1 MRNTILFSLAALA
14 LAAPAAAQ
22 DTALAGRIRRVERGL
37 LLPVA
42 VAGQAVQGRP
52 IAERMGATNTPAVSI
67 AVINGGRIEWAR
79 AYGVLQAG
87 GSAAADTGS
96 LFQAGSISKP
106 VAALGALLLAE
117 GGAVTLDADVNT
129 FLRSWRVPE
138 NAFTAREK
146 VTLRRLVSHGAG
158 LTVRGFP
165 GYAADAPVPTTVQVL
180 DGQPPANTAPVRV
193 DTFPGAILRY
203 SGGGFTVMQQ
213 LVMDVTGR
221 PFAEYMRQAVLRPLG
236 MTSSDF
242 DYRVAAD
249 RVPRIALGHDQ
260 RGRPVEGGWHRYP
273 EMAAAGL
280 WATPSDLARFAL
292 AVHHASR
299 GAESGPISPALAR
312 QMLTLQN
319 GENGTGFGLGLQ
331 LNGIG
336 TPAAWFGHGGDT
348 RGYQALMVL
357 FPGTGQGAVVMTNS
371 EAGGALLQEVM
382 RAVSREYGWPA
393 FHPVEKTAVARDPA
407 ALRELPGR
415 YQGVLEG
422 EPLFYTVEAKEGGLS
437 IHASNWP
444 APRVLF
450 PASTTEMRFFI
461 RETEREYVF
470 ERDAS
475 GRVTHL
481 RATGGGP
488 PDIVTERVN

>member
-1 MRNTILFSLAALA
+1 MRNTILFSVATLVV
-14 LAAPAAAQ
+14 AAPVAAQ
-22 DTALAGRIRRVERGL
+22 DTALAARIRRVENGL

-52 IAERMGATNTPAVSI
+52 ITERMRATNTPAVSI
-67 AVINGGRIEWAR
+67 AVIDGGRIEWAR

-87 GSAAADTGS
+87 GAVAADTGS

-117 GGAVTLDADVNT
+117 RGALSLDADVNT

-158 LTVRGFP
+158 LTVHGFP
-165 GYAADAPVPTTVQVL
+165 GYALTAPVPTTVQVL
-180 DGQPPANTAPVRV
+180 DGQPPANTAAVRV
-193 DTFPGAILRY
+193 DTFPDAVLRY

-213 LVMDVTGR
+213 MMEDVTGR
-221 PFAEYMRQAVLRPLG
+221 PFAAYMRQAVLRPLG
-236 MTSSDF
+236 MMNSDY

-249 RVPRIALGHDQ
+249 RVPRIARGHDQ

-280 WATPSDLARFAL
+280 WSTPSDLARFAL
-292 AVHHASR
+292 AIHHAAR
-299 GAESGPISPALAR
+299 GAGGGPVSPALAR
-312 QMLTLQN
+312 QMLTLQK

-331 LNGIG
+331 VNGVG
-336 TPAAWFGHGGDT
+336 TPAEWFGHSGDT
-348 RGYQALMVL
+348 NGYQALMVL
-357 FPGTGQGAVVMTNS
+357 FSGTGRGAVVMTNS
-371 EAGGALLQEVM
+371 DAGGVLLRELM
-382 RAVSREYGWPA
+382 RSVAREYGWPG
-393 FHPVEKTAVARDPA
+393 FHPVEKRAVAMDPA
-407 ALRELPGR
+407 ALGALPGR
-415 YQGVLEG
+415 YQGVLQG
-422 EPLFYTVEAKEGGLS
+422 EPLIYTVQARDGALS
-437 IHASNWP
+437 TFASDWP

-481 RATGGGP
+481 RVTGGGF
-488 PDIVTERVN
+488 DEIVTQRVD